1 MGTEYTLRFQSPS
14 ETATET
20 ELRRIPGAAVRTKP
34 SLAIEYRREMSNI
47 EAMPDA
53 TVQVEGGGLY
63 FCDHGGFGREY
74 LGLVIARLVGAFGLV
89 QVEER
94 E

>member
-1 MGTEYTLRFQSPS
+1 M
-14 ETATET
+14 
-20 ELRRIPGAAVRTKP
+20 
-34 SLAIEYRREMSNI
+34 AIEYRREIGNT

-53 TVQVEGGGLY
+53 TVQVEDGGLY

-74 LGLVIARLVGAFGLV
+74 LGLVLARLVAAFGPV
-89 QVEER
+89 QIEDR